1 MGINWNRCF
10 TCQLHELKN
19 TTFCVWSW
27 RNARAY
33 NPGYNAHST
42 FRFDDV
48 SHPGYGV
55 YIIYGYSMTYVSYS
69 MTYVSYS
76 MTYVS
81 YSMTYVSYSMTFV
94 RQLQHDVTLIIHG
107 IFLYMY
113 MSLGCA
119 LKRLQ
124 PVWVKIPAANP
135 LVLGQGTL
143 LTLANFW
150 RVLNVNMELQM
161 KTFVSMF

>member
-33 NPGYNAHST
+33 NPGYNTHST

-55 YIIYGYSMTYVSYS
+55 YIIYGQTNVH
-69 MTYVSYS
+69 
-76 MTYVS
+76 
-81 YSMTYVSYSMTFV
+81 
-94 RQLQHDVTLIIHG
+94 REALQVMKAEIEG
-107 IFLYMY
+107 
-113 MSLGCA
+113 
-119 LKRLQ
+119 K
-124 PVWVKIPAANP
+124 
-135 LVLGQGTL
+135 LVGLERAVIDT
-143 LTLANFW
+143 
-150 RVLNVNMELQM
+150 R
-161 KTFVSMF
+161 

>member
-55 YIIYGYSMTYVSYS
+55 YIIYGITKVSSDEQCTKQLGMKSFRCVDAFIHPRHATLHNIREHIFCLIPTSNDRKVYK
-69 MTYVSYS
+69 
-76 MTYVS
+76 
-81 YSMTYVSYSMTFV
+81 V
-94 RQLQHDVTLIIHG
+94 RQ
-107 IFLYMY
+107 
-113 MSLGCA
+113 
-119 LKRLQ
+119 K
-124 PVWVKIPAANP
+124 K
-135 LVLGQGTL
+135 
-143 LTLANFW
+143 LARQWSNQ
-150 RVLNVNMELQM
+150 R
-161 KTFVSMF
+161 T